1 MPAITRKGRS
11 LDDAKTSILTE
22 HNISNVS
29 YRFKDLLQYC
39 KSKGVSPID
48 LSKNELAE
56 FEVKRDERNS
66 FKTSCKAFA
75 P

>member
-1 MPAITRKGRS
+1 MPATTKKRHS
-11 LDDAKTSILTE
+11 LDDANSSILTE

-39 KSKGVSPID
+39 KSKGVSPVD

-56 FEVKRDERNS
+56 FEVKSN
-66 FKTSCKAFA
+66 
-75 P
+75 